1 MPGRAMGFR
10 LTEEEEALRKK
21 VQYSLQESPLA
32 GWRVE
37 TDGHYERAVEELHH
51 YELEIRSTLSVTSWR
66 ELIWPSDRFIKIHSG
81 ARELPLRL
89 LPMSGFSAA
98 SIELLPT

>member
-1 MPGRAMGFR
+1 MGFR

-37 TDGHYERAVEELHH
+37 TDGHYEA
-51 YELEIRSTLSVTSWR
+51 IR
-66 ELIWPSDRFIKIHSG
+66 
-81 ARELPLRL
+81 
-89 LPMSGFSAA
+89 
-98 SIELLPT
+98 